1 MERTCTCESC
11 GAVFEAARSDAR
23 FCGERCRK
31 RAQRGAAGGP
41 VRPVERLDDLPG
53 PGLAAAVLAE
63 LEAAGRVDT
72 AGGQSALTLARR
84 IEDGRDTGS
93 AIASLNREMRATL
106 AEAVKGAKVPLSSIE
121 SYRDELADRRRA

>member
-1 MERTCTCESC
+1 MPDS
-11 GAVFEAARSDAR
+11 AASVA
-23 FCGERCRK
+23 GS
-31 RAQRGAAGGP
+31 ALSVVPLAALCAP
-41 VRPVERLDDLPG
+41 WSAWKTSQAL
-53 PGLAAAVLAE
+53 GLAAAVLAE